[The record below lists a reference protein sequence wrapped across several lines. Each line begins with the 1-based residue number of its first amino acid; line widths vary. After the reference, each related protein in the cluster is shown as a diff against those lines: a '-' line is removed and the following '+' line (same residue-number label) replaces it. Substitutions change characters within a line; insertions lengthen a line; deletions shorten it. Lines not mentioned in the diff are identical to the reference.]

1 MSLLILAFFINQKF
15 SDPIILILS
24 ISIILISF
32 AIGERANFIKLFL
45 SIFLFLFFINK
56 TSFLNKI
63 GITLIIFTL
72 LSIFV
77 LTNDNIK
84 YRYYDQIKVIYSS
97 NGFSKYFKDSQYGA
111 HQDAAYKIFK
121 NHMLIGVGLKNF
133 REESKKEIY
142 KNDKFKKTD
151 TRQATHPHQ
160 IHLEL
165 LSETGLL
172 GYLAFFILT
181 LYSIYYSFKNYLIN
195 KNIYQFAAILFII
208 SSIIPLIPSGSLFS
222 TFNGGIFWFNFAL
235 MLSFN
240 NYSKS

>member
-1 MSLLILAFFINQKF
+1 M
-15 SDPIILILS
+15 
-24 ISIILISF
+24 
-32 AIGERANFIKLFL
+32 
-45 SIFLFLFFINK
+45 
-56 TSFLNKI
+56 
-63 GITLIIFTL
+63 
-72 LSIFV
+72 
-77 LTNDNIK
+77 
-84 YRYYDQIKVIYSS
+84 YSS

-111 HQDAAYKIFK
+111 HQDAAYKIFE
-121 NHMLIGVGLKNF
+121 NNRLFGVGLKNF

-142 KNDKFKKTD
+142 KNDEFKKTD

-160 IHLEL
+160 IHMEL

-181 LYSIYYSFKNYLIN
+181 LYSIYYSIKNYLIN
-195 KNIYQFAAILFII
+195 KNIYQFAAILFIL

-240 NYSKS
+240 KYSKY